1 MNITSERNFKEYSFF
16 FFPPRQSTY
25 VKAFKWQKFHA
36 CFPRISWLS
45 PDNFLRVAARRGSLL
60 YLNCFF
66 YNIYDKK
73 HHMILFSLL
82 HNENS
87 EPLCGGKFTF
97 SWVVALQQLSST
109 DSKITTI
116 LYSMIERNIWKYFS
130 LSSYR
135 LRQVPQDL
143 RNFL

>member
-1 MNITSERNFKEYSFF
+1 
-16 FFPPRQSTY
+16 
-25 VKAFKWQKFHA
+25 
-36 CFPRISWLS
+36 
-45 PDNFLRVAARRGSLL
+45 
-60 YLNCFF
+60 
-66 YNIYDKK
+66 
-73 HHMILFSLL
+73 MILFSHL